1 VTRALL
7 GGLAA
12 LYLAGC
18 HGKTTASIDIR
29 PALTTTVGAW
39 ASGGRQFVG
48 HVEGRYT
55 TPLAFRV
62 GGRIARRSVSVGDH
76 VKAGQEI
83 AALDTRS
90 LELAAEVAAA
100 DLAGLIASRENAATT
115 LGRQTTLLARGAV
128 ARASFDDARASRA
141 VAVASADEAKARL
154 DKARQELS
162 FGILRANFDGVVT
175 RIDFDVDQVV
185 AQNAPIAEV
194 VRPDT
199 LDFVF
204 DAPDSV
210 ARDLRPGDS
219 FTVHGA
225 DVPTTA
231 LAGKIRETSPAA
243 DRATRTR
250 RVWVGLETVPERLR
264 IGTTMYAEPSGAA
277 TTRLRAPLA
286 AVVEGDGPPSVWVVE
301 GGVVRR
307 RGVTL
312 GAREGNDVVVLA
324 GLRPG
329 ERVVAAGVHSLRE
342 GQQVNV
348 REDGAR

>member
-1 VTRALL
+1 MTRALL

-162 FGILRANFDGVVT
+162 YGILRADFDGIVT

-185 AQNAPIAEV
+185 APNAPIAEV
-194 VRPDT
+194 VRPDA

-219 FTVHGA
+219 FTVHSA
-225 DVPTTA
+225 DTPTLA
-231 LAGKIRETSPAA
+231 LAGKVREMSPTA
-243 DRATRTR
+243 DRTTRTR
-250 RVWVGLETVPERLR
+250 RVWVGLATVPEHLR
-264 IGTTMYAEPSGAA
+264 IGTTMYAEPSAAA
-277 TTRLRAPLA
+277 TTQLRAPLS
-286 AVVEGDGPPSVWVVE
+286 AVVDGDGAPSVWVVE

-307 RGVTL
+307 RAITL
-312 GAREGNDVVVLA
+312 GAREADDVVVLA

-329 ERVVAAGVHSLRE
+329 EKIVTAGVHSLRE
-342 GQQVNV
+342 GQDVKP